1 MDIKTDKIIEYSY
14 MKLDSIWKKYYI
26 RPMEQK
32 LTGVF
37 LISKFDKGIRKFKK
51 LKNMIALN
59 KALTG
64 NENLKEYTRLILSII
79 DSRITA
85 ITMMK
90 QNSMSKEILY
100 SFDEITELVAT
111 GNSLINTSLDYAYSG
126 GYKSKMI
133 DKYKKKYL

>member
-1 MDIKTDKIIEYSY
+1 MKTKTDQIIEYSY
-14 MKLDSIWKKYYI
+14 IKLDSVWKKHYI
-26 RPMEQK
+26 LPLEKK
-32 LTGVF
+32 LSVIP
-37 LISKFDKGIRKFKK
+37 LINSFDKGIVKYKK
-51 LKNMIALN
+51 LKNTITLN
-59 KALTG
+59 ESLRV
-64 NENLKEYTRLILSII
+64 NDDLKEYTKIILSII

-90 QNSMSKEILY
+90 QNSMSNEILH

-111 GNSLINTSLDYAYSG
+111 GNSLINTSLDFAYSG